1 MKFKAG
7 HIASLLNGTVQG
19 DSDVE
24 VDKLSKIEEGEKGS
38 LTFLAN
44 PKYKPY
50 IYSTQASICIVGNDF
65 KPEEKLNTT
74 LIKVEDPYDAFSTLL
89 EHYNQIKLDKT
100 GIEQPSTLSETAEI
114 GKNIYIGAYVYIG
127 DHVVIGDNVKIYPHT
142 FIGDNVTI
150 GNNVQI
156 FPGSKIYSETEI
168 GNYCTIHAQ
177 SVLGADGFGFNAGR
191 EGNYNKVPQIG
202 NVIIEDYVDIGAAT
216 TIDRATLGSTIVRNG
231 AKLDNQIQVAHNV
244 EIGENT
250 AIAAQTG
257 IAGSSKIGKNCLIG
271 GQVGIAGH
279 IKIGNRVKVQAQTG
293 VGRNVKDDEVIQ
305 GSPAIDYSDYN
316 KAYVIFR
323 NLPKLA
329 RTIHNLE
336 KK

>member
-127 DHVVIGDNVKIYPHT
+127 DQVVIGDNVKIYPHT